1 MFVRI
6 ASMGFD
12 PANYSTAVQ
21 SILSLDGNG
30 ERAMPL
36 ANGSVNRAGIEAI
49 AGYDAADL
57 FSESFSSQAALS
69 GLYLYFCGYDQ
80 AHAIAQDLGTSEGSF
95 WHGILHRQEPDAGN
109 AAYWFRRVNQ
119 HPVFPLLKDRAEQLG
134 LPVKKQ
140 WDPFRF
146 IDFCEEARQKP
157 GSSDEQLAKAVQL
170 AEWQLLFDYCARKRS

>member
-12 PANYSTAVQ
+12 LANYSAAVQ

-36 ANGSVNRAGIEAI
+36 ANGPANRAGIDAI
-49 AGYDAADL
+49 AKLDPGDL
-57 FSESFSSQAALS
+57 FSEAFSPQAAMS

-80 AHAIAQDLGTSEGSF
+80 AHGIAQDLGTIEGSF

-134 LPVKKQ
+134 LPVKNH

-146 IDFCEEARQKP
+146 IDFCEAARQKP
-157 GSSDEQLAKAVQL
+157 GSEDEQLAKAVQL
-170 AEWQLLFDYCARKRS
+170 AEWQLLFDYCARKKS